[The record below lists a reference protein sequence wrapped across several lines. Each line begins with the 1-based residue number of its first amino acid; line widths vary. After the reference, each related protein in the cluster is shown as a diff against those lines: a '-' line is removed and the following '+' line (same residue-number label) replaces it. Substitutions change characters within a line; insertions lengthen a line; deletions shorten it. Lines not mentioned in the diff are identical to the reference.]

1 MIKCGQ
7 WQTVA
12 SQPPSVSVPKLLR
25 KATASQ
31 LVTTTI
37 LAEALRKGWFVLEP
51 KRLEN
56 ASATFRSVTVDIRRR
71 RRCC

>member
-1 MIKCGQ
+1 
-7 WQTVA
+7 
-12 SQPPSVSVPKLLR
+12 VSVAKLLR

-71 RRCC
+71 RCC